1 MARAYQLFYYSTL
14 GWEYKEPQI
23 GIAFCFT
30 VYSVTGLLTKTLK
43 NTVKKNTVP
52 AVGDGLQYE
61 RGGLAEASRQYGQ
74 CRIVERGKKRV
85 RLVKN
90 FTIFQIIKNL

>member
-14 GWEYKEPQI
+14 GWEYKESQI
-23 GIAFCFT
+23 GIVFCFA

-52 AVGDGLQYE
+52 AVGDGQQYG
-61 RGGLAEASRQYGQ
+61 RGGYQKQADSMANVGLLSE
-74 CRIVERGKKRV
+74 ER
-85 RLVKN
+85 N
-90 FTIFQIIKNL
+90 E